1 MREYWL
7 LERLG
12 GLPLPSPSQP
22 CPHPHAH
29 ATLKDESR
37 SRGSVGIVMLLAC
50 RLGVRRPEER
60 PSSMANNT
68 GPGLRLVAI
77 NCYSA
82 WLCCCTAP
90 SGRGQGSWFG
100 SWIRIP
106 DLREREVGE
115 RKGGKRHTERGGG
128 EERRGER
135 EAKQGNRI
143 WSFFPFSFLLV
154 PLTVPFSLFLTLI
167 PFTCFCCSCCFI
179 LWFTRLVLF

>member
-1 MREYWL
+1 MRGYWL

-12 GLPLPSPSQP
+12 GLPLPFPSQP

-29 ATLKDESR
+29 STLKDESR

-60 PSSMANNT
+60 PSSMATNR
-68 GPGLRLVAI
+68 GPGLRLVAL

-100 SWIRIP
+100 SRIRIP

-115 RKGGKRHTERGGG
+115 RKGEKRDTQREVEGRRGG
-128 EERRGER
+128 EKE
-135 EAKQGNRI
+135 KQNKGTEYG
-143 WSFFPFSFLLV
+143 
-154 PLTVPFSLFLTLI
+154 PLKLSLFCSCLSLFLSL
-167 PFTCFCCSCCFI
+167 SS
-179 LWFTRLVLF
+179 